1 MSAHPHP
8 RVRELSDSVA
18 WCAGVSYER
27 RRIGEL
33 IRQRA
38 IALRQLPGPT
48 SRTVQAELNRLATL
62 IEDLDE

>member
-1 MSAHPHP
+1 MNAHPDP
-8 RVRELSDSVA
+8 RVRELRDSVA
-18 WCAGVSYER
+18 WSAGVSYER

>member
-1 MSAHPHP
+1 MSAHPDP
-8 RVRELSDSVA
+8 RVRELRDSVA
-18 WCAGVSYER
+18 WSAGVSYER

-38 IALRQLPGPT
+38 SMLSLLQGPT